1 MSLAY
6 RARINGAIDTN
17 NNVLD
22 NINKIATSSGCY
34 VTWDPSQGK
43 WNVVINDVGTSQF
56 SFTDSNIISPITLG
70 TSDIDQIYNRVTVQ
84 FPHQDLRDSIDTTT
98 FRIPDLDRYNGET
111 DNPLNINLELCND
124 PVQAQLIAARELK
137 QSRVDKV
144 VTFTAD
150 YTANGL
156 LAGEIID
163 ITNSAYGWTNKK
175 WRVITIEEQDGA
187 NGELVYGITA
197 IEYDADVYSTAGLV
211 REQRTTETEIKPSSI
226 NQCILDEDGNVI
238 LDRVIDNADGFAQAG
253 FTPTVDAFETGTA
266 ILTPNSI
273 TPASNPLTGS
283 ISPNLLTIGR
293 TITAPYTGRYK
304 TDYFINWASNI
315 GGGGGNIFDRPAMG
329 CLKSVTMKIEVNGVD
344 ALDTGQLALSNTSAN
359 FQQLLETQSLI
370 GFFEANQGDTIEYF
384 LQYLHNVNPGDNIAP
399 VGFPSFTVPVG
410 ALMAVIIGGETTYL
424 G

>member
-43 WNVVINDVGTSQF
+43 WNVVINDVGNSVF
-56 SFTDSNIISPITLG
+56 SFDDSNIISPITLG

-98 FRIPDLDRYNGET
+98 YRIPDADRYNGET

-144 VTFTAD
+144 VTFTSD

-175 WRVITIEEQDGA
+175 WRVVTIEEQDGT

-197 IEYDADVYSTAGLV
+197 IEYDASVYNTSGLI
-211 REQRTTETEIKPSSI
+211 REERKTETEIKPSNI
-226 NQCILDEDGNVI
+226 NTCILDENGNEIANYVGENPEYMSD
-238 LDRVIDNADGFAQAG
+238 LGFSVVLSTGSVRVTGLPQTGLPPGGGFSPVSSLMYTTTFTSSVTGVVSIINVFDQNNSGADGGRGSVWSEPLDVVAVALEIQDSSG
-253 FTPTVDAFETGTA
+253 NSLVVETSGGWGTFYWTDYTLSG
-266 ILTPNSI
+266 IFNVTKGETYTLNFYYGQHTE
-273 TPASNPLTGS
+273 SNLS
-283 ISPNLLTIGR
+283 ALADFTIG
-293 TITAPYTGRYK
+293 
-304 TDYFINWASNI
+304 W
-315 GGGGGNIFDRPAMG
+315 
-329 CLKSVTMKIEVNGVD
+329 VVN
-344 ALDTGQLALSNTSAN
+344 T
-359 FQQLLETQSLI
+359 
-370 GFFEANQGDTIEYF
+370 
-384 LQYLHNVNPGDNIAP
+384 VNPFN
-399 VGFPSFTVPVG
+399 VTYVP
-410 ALMAVIIGGETTYL
+410 
-424 G
+424 

>member
-43 WNVVINDVGTSQF
+43 WNVVINDVGSSVF
-56 SFTDSNIISPITLG
+56 SFDDSNIISPITLG

-98 FRIPDLDRYNGET
+98 YRIPDADRYNGET

-144 VTFTAD
+144 VTFTSD

-211 REQRTTETEIKPSSI
+211 REERTTETEIKPSNI
-226 NQCILDEDGNVI
+226 NTCILDENGNEIANYVGENPDYMSD
-238 LDRVIDNADGFAQAG
+238 LGFSVNLSSGSVRVSGLAQTTPTGPVSMYSTTFTSNINGVVTLISIIDQNSSGAAGGRGSTYGENADYISGVHVVTDPDGVTLAG
-253 FTPTVDAFETGTA
+253 EGSGGIGAFGWTDFTMSSVFNVEKGKTYTLEYAYV
-266 ILTPNSI
+266 NS
-273 TPASNPLTGS
+273 TASNPTATADF
-283 ISPNLLTIGR
+283 TIG
-293 TITAPYTGRYK
+293 
-304 TDYFINWASNI
+304 W
-315 GGGGGNIFDRPAMG
+315 
-329 CLKSVTMKIEVNGVD
+329 LVT
-344 ALDTGQLALSNTSAN
+344 T
-359 FQQLLETQSLI
+359 
-370 GFFEANQGDTIEYF
+370 
-384 LQYLHNVNPGDNIAP
+384 VNPFN
-399 VGFPSFTVPVG
+399 VTYVP
-410 ALMAVIIGGETTYL
+410 
-424 G
+424 